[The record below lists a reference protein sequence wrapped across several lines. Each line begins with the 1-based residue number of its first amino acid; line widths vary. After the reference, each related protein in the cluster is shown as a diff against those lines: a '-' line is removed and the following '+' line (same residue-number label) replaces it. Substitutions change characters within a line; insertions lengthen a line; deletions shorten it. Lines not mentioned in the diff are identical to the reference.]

1 MTDRTTPS
9 TADCTDTQVI
19 TTVTPG
25 SERPR
30 RAHRAETKS
39 RTLSRRARTLRA
51 SALGVLGVLT
61 LATPVVAVSTDDAD
75 AVASKA
81 TPVTTDAL
89 QALDAGFADAAKED
103 PSSDALVADQAD
115 HRRAELERASRVK
128 VREALP
134 EDAPAGPS
142 AEAKPAPKPEPKPAP
157 EPEPVAVAEP
167 PRPEVVMPVAAGD
180 FRLTSQYGA
189 RWGGQHL
196 GVDFAAPLDTPIHAV
211 ADGEVTYVGAG
222 KEGRSSMII
231 SIRHNVDGKVFESW
245 YVHMFPDDLY
255 VSVGQKV
262 KAGDVIAGVGNN
274 GNSTGPHL
282 HFEIHTGPSDTTEP
296 LAFMESLGAVDV
308 GQM

>member
-1 MTDRTTPS
+1 MTERYTPS

-19 TTVTPG
+19 TVSAPG
-25 SERPR
+25 TERTR
-30 RAHRAETKS
+30 GAHRAETKP
-39 RTLSRRARTLRA
+39 LSRRGRILRA

-75 AVASKA
+75 AVAAKA
-81 TPVTTDAL
+81 TPVSSDAL
-89 QALDAGFADAAKED
+89 QALDAGFAAAAKEGT
-103 PSSDALVADQAD
+103 SSDALVADRAAD
-115 HRRAELERASRVK
+115 DRRTELERASRVK

-134 EDAPAGPS
+134 EDKPAGPA
-142 AEAKPAPKPEPKPAP
+142 AEAKPAPAPAPAP
-157 EPEPVAVAEP
+157 EPAPEPVAVAEP

-189 RWGGQHL
+189 RWGSMHA

-211 ADGEVTYVGAG
+211 ADGEVTYVGVG
-222 KEGRSSMII
+222 KDGRSSMLI
-231 SIRHNVDGKVFESW
+231 SIRHNVGGKVFESW
-245 YVHMFPDDLY
+245 YVHMYPDDLK
-255 VSVGQKV
+255 VTAGQKV

-282 HFEIHTGPSDTTEP
+282 HFEIHTAPGSTTEP
-296 LAFMESLGAVDV
+296 LGWMESLGAVDV